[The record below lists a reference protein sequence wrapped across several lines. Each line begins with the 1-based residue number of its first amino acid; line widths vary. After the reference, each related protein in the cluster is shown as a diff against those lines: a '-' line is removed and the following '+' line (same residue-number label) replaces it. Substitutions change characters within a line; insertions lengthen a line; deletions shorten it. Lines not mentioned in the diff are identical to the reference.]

1 MASICD
7 SPLTSV
13 AFCWTLERNDGAGIA
28 LTSGDRQF
36 SSGGITYQPEPGIT
50 PAAITRS
57 LGLQP
62 HSAEVSGA
70 LNAQALTDFD
80 LSLGRWDF
88 ARISMMAVDWNAPDE
103 QPIQLLSGELGEVSL
118 SGDSFT
124 AELNG
129 GAAKLS
135 APVCPVTSAE
145 CRAELGDKKCRV
157 DLAGRTLRLRVSSAA
172 DNLILTDQSL
182 DERYL
187 FGRLRYLSGAN
198 CGLQTVVLAVNG
210 TQLTVRDRARAAVG
224 AGTVIEIREGCDKL
238 FSTCVSRFANAVN
251 FRGEPHVPGNDLL
264 TRYP

>member
-7 SPLTSV
+7 GALTSV
-13 AFCWTLERNDGAGIA
+13 AFCSTLERNDGAGIA
-28 LTSGDRQF
+28 LTSADRQF
-36 SSGGITYQPEPGIT
+36 SCGGITYQSEPGIT

-70 LNAQALTDFD
+70 LNAQALTDSD

-88 ARISMMAVDWNAPDE
+88 ARISITAVDWSTADE
-103 QPIQLLSGELGEVSL
+103 QPIQLLGGELGEVSM

-129 GAAKLS
+129 AAAKLS
-135 APVCPVTSAE
+135 APVCPATSAE
-145 CRAELGDKKCRV
+145 CRAEFGDKKCRV

-172 DNLILTDQSL
+172 DNLILTDQPL

-198 CGLQTVVLAVNG
+198 CGLQTVILAVNG
-210 TQLTVRDRARAAVG
+210 AQLTVRDRVRAEVE

-238 FSTCVSRFANAVN
+238 FATCVTRFANAAN